1 MGKLD
6 YYPWQIP
13 QQGAAHYKAAKL
25 LVDPYVMGVWL
36 GDGSPGGKITSADLW
51 LVDEICRLGY
61 WSNKPNA
68 KDKSKCPTY
77 NPQGLRVALRKEGV
91 LGKRSWEK
99 SIPRK
104 YMESSVRQRTEL
116 LRGLM
121 DADGT
126 ICATHA
132 KGCEFSSVSHQLALD
147 VQWLVRSL
155 GGKASIKQK
164 QGKLNGVEHRICYR
178 VRVTMSI
185 NPFKLPRKAKLWRK
199 PTQSRYLSRTIKSVE
214 KVRQEESVCI
224 TVEHKSHCY
233 LTNDFIVTHNTS
245 FLASII
251 WHFFITGIDPKIAVL
266 SITKDHLKS
275 NLWAELSRARDRSKL
290 LTISTNG
297 GTEKIT
303 MKKKEEYCF
312 IDARSFPK
320 SADEN
325 QQASALAGLHSDFV
339 MFAIDEGGMIP
350 DAVFS
355 TADAALSTGDSSHKR
370 ARLIVTANAEQP
382 SGIIYRATKGT
393 LEQKWAT
400 YRITGDPED
409 PKRSP
414 LVAKEWA
421 QEQINLY
428 GRDHPWV
435 QVNVLGQYPT
445 TSSQLLL
452 TEEEIDLA
460 MKRDIPEK
468 SVSNA
473 QHRLG
478 VDVARGGTDS
488 TVLSRRRGL
497 LAYPMDLLP
506 SSLNGPEVAG
516 KIQFMAQESRIERT
530 FVDDTGGYGSS
541 VVDSLGMATL
551 MMDTVAV
558 KFNASAQDKL
568 RYFNKRTEMWVR
580 MRDWVRKGGKLPND
594 PHLKTDLMAP
604 KIYILGSVMRL
615 EEKEQIKARIGRSPD
630 RADALALTFADVET
644 ASFFADHASAAHDP
658 NVPPWERHQLTVR
671 PKNNYLSSEEDLDK
685 NSNYAPNYRS

>member
-1 MGKLD
+1 MIEAPNIQRYLNKDAIALDESKVMKLWRHRPLIFMRDVLDYTPLEWQAECAQLYIDNPRLAMVASKGVGKEQPISTITPTPKGNRAFGDLRVGDEVFAEDGTPTKVTAVYPQGIKDVYRVTFDDGSSTECGKEHLWKVRGITEKRKKTWAVMSLEQIMEVGIVKKMGKLD

-339 MFAIDEGGMIP
+339 D
-350 DAVFS
+350 
-355 TADAALSTGDSSHKR
+355 R
-370 ARLIVTANAEQP
+370 
-382 SGIIYRATKGT
+382 
-393 LEQKWAT
+393 
-400 YRITGDPED
+400 
-409 PKRSP
+409 
-414 LVAKEWA
+414 
-421 QEQINLY
+421 
-428 GRDHPWV
+428 
-435 QVNVLGQYPT
+435 
-445 TSSQLLL
+445 
-452 TEEEIDLA
+452 
-460 MKRDIPEK
+460 K
-468 SVSNA
+468 SV
-473 QHRLG
+473 
-478 VDVARGGTDS
+478 V
-488 TVLSRRRGL
+488 
-497 LAYPMDLLP
+497 
-506 SSLNGPEVAG
+506 
-516 KIQFMAQESRIERT
+516 
-530 FVDDTGGYGSS
+530 
-541 VVDSLGMATL
+541 
-551 MMDTVAV
+551 
-558 KFNASAQDKL
+558 
-568 RYFNKRTEMWVR
+568 
-580 MRDWVRKGGKLPND
+580 
-594 PHLKTDLMAP
+594 
-604 KIYILGSVMRL
+604 
-615 EEKEQIKARIGRSPD
+615 
-630 RADALALTFADVET
+630 
-644 ASFFADHASAAHDP
+644 
-658 NVPPWERHQLTVR
+658 
-671 PKNNYLSSEEDLDK
+671 
-685 NSNYAPNYRS
+685 